1 MNIIIIHA
9 IPLTL
14 LGEIDYDNK
23 SALTSFSDMEELLR
37 EVELKEG
44 NMEFRME
51 QFVGLGT
58 TMAGVILVFLL
69 GFVVFFLSRRG
80 LKTLLHLE
88 YISDPVYVV
97 TMNIIRWL
105 LIIAVVI
112 ISLQSMG
119 VKVGNIM
126 AGMLTVAGMIAI
138 GFIAV
143 WSVMSNILCSGF
155 LVAFNVFEIGD
166 EVEVVEPVGG
176 SGLKGKVV
184 SFNVMFTTLEE
195 EVGEGETVFT
205 QIPNNIFFQK
215 SLRRRKGIETEGLG
229 QHLLSKPV
237 FHFP

>member
-23 SALTSFSDMEELLR
+23 SALTSFSDTEELLR

-143 WSVMSNILCSGF
+143 WSVMSNILHHLDFIAYFKDIEGHQKPGAENIAHNAPDCYESY
-155 LVAFNVFEIGD
+155 GD
-166 EVEVVEPVGG
+166 LAGNCEHTCHDIANTHP
-176 SGLKGKVV
+176 
-184 SFNVMFTTLEE
+184 
-195 EVGEGETVFT
+195 
-205 QIPNNIFFQK
+205 
-215 SLRRRKGIETEGLG
+215 SLI
-229 QHLLSKPV
+229 
-237 FHFP
+237 